1 MKSKELIE
9 YAKKFLGIP
18 YKFGGTSP
26 STGFDCSGFVQ
37 YVYKNC
43 LGINISRTTKEQ
55 INDGFE
61 VKKEDL
67 YQEI

>member
-26 STGFDCSGFVQ
+26 STGFD
-37 YVYKNC
+37 
-43 LGINISRTTKEQ
+43 
-55 INDGFE
+55 
-61 VKKEDL
+61 
-67 YQEI
+67 